1 MTVAKVSEI
10 KASSPVSFD
19 EAIKEGLAR
28 ANKTL
33 KNLKSAWVK
42 DFEVRLDEKGDIA
55 EYRVLM
61 RITFVLEN

>member
-19 EAIKEGLAR
+19 EAIREGLAR

-42 DFEVRLDEKGDIA
+42 DFEVRLDEKGDIT

>member
-10 KASSPVSFD
+10 KSSSPKSFD
-19 EAIKEGLAR
+19 DAIQEGIIR

-33 KNLKSAWVK
+33 KNVKSAWVK
-42 DFEVRLDEKGDIA
+42 EFEVTLGDNGEIT

-61 RITFVLEN
+61 KITFILEN

>member
-1 MTVAKVSEI
+1 MTVAKISEI

-19 EAIKEGLAR
+19 EAIKEGLDR

-42 DFEVRLDEKGDIA
+42 DFEVILDEKGQIA

-61 RITFVLEN
+61 RITFILEN

>member
-33 KNLKSAWVK
+33 KNLRSAWVK
-42 DFEVRLDEKGDIA
+42 DFEIKLDEKGQIA

-61 RITFVLEN
+61 RITFILEN

>member
-10 KASSPVSFD
+10 KASSTVSFD

-33 KNLKSAWVK
+33 KNVRSAWVK
-42 DFEVRLDEKGDIA
+42 DFEVMLDDKGQIA

-61 RITFVLEN
+61 RITFILE

>member
-10 KASSPVSFD
+10 KASSPDSFD

-42 DFEVRLDEKGDIA
+42 DFEVMLDEKGQIA

-61 RITFVLEN
+61 RITFVLED

>member
-1 MTVAKVSEI
+1 MTVAKISEI

-42 DFEVRLDEKGDIA
+42 DFEVILDDKGQIA
-55 EYRVLM
+55 KYRVLM
-61 RITFVLEN
+61 RITFILEN

>member
-1 MTVAKVSEI
+1 MTVAKISEI

-42 DFEVRLDEKGDIA
+42 DFEVQLDDKGQIA

-61 RITFVLEN
+61 RITFILEN

>member
-33 KNLKSAWVK
+33 KNVKSAWVK
-42 DFEVRLDEKGDIA
+42 DFEVRLDDKGEI
-55 EYRVLM
+55 EQYRVLM
-61 RITFVLEN
+61 RITFILEG